1 MGNSVFGGPQ
11 DPFEKILQEAI
22 TKQKPPD
29 PTRRD
34 LDAIWD
40 VVDLDQNDL
49 LDDDEIVSLV
59 EHYLKVQETVLKKFR
74 KNKRKAYRKRF
85 LTPGLDLAD
94 LVLKHEKLRS
104 RRHLYTVLAREP
116 HKVARYVKHLFGL
129 TPTQKLTSAIFGSQG
144 GKVLFAPW
152 TLPKRVVVKEDNT
165 STFQWNPADFEDPK
179 IQEAFRS
186 THMHNATDTS
196 GAEAD
201 LKLIRQTLRKLGKI
215 ENLGLPA
222 QVVDPFGVESVDD
235 MKRMEALEHSR
246 LLQELENTSPYK
258 NGTIVEVY
266 SASHGRWVLGEVIG
280 AKSNH
285 AINVRYLD
293 QCKFLN
299 PNDDSRFRLIE
310 KIVSTPYGI
319 GFIQRIRH
327 QDHFCVVNLDWG
339 VVTVRGELVGTMKVQ
354 KPPALRDEEEPMV
367 RGNLLLK
374 VVKCLQLPITNIGET
389 CDPYVE
395 IEIDD
400 GYGEIIVQRT
410 SIIRRNQNPKF
421 NQVLDFKA
429 FELMTSHEER
439 RGIIR
444 VYDAQHGER
453 TDDVF
458 IGEAKVKLPSRN
470 DNVEDHFL
478 DIRTGDKHGEKHN
491 GVIVLQTTLIRN
503 ELSASERQ
511 RKREHF
517 CNRLGDSVRR
527 RKRK

>member
-1 MGNSVFGGPQ
+1 MGNTVFGGPG
-11 DPFEKILQEAI
+11 DPFEKILKEAI
-22 TKQKPPD
+22 NSQKPPE
-29 PTRRD
+29 PSRRE

-49 LDDDEIVSLV
+49 LDDDEIVKLI

-104 RRHLYTVLAREP
+104 RRHLYTVLERDP
-116 HKVARYVKHLFGL
+116 QKVARYVKHLFGL
-129 TPTQKLTSAIFGSQG
+129 SPTQKLTSAIFGSQG

-152 TLPKRVVVKEDNT
+152 TLPKRVVVKADDT
-165 STFQWNPADFEDPK
+165 STFQWNPADFDDQK

-186 THMHNATDTS
+186 THFNNATDTS

-201 LKLIRQTLRKLGKI
+201 LKLIRSTLRKLGKI

-222 QVVDPFGVESVDD
+222 QVVDPFEIETVDD
-235 MKRMEALEHSR
+235 VKRIEALEHSK
-246 LLQELENTSPYK
+246 LLQELENNSPYK
-258 NGTIVEVY
+258 NGIIVEVY

-327 QDHFCVVNLDWG
+327 HDHFCVVNLDWG
-339 VVTVRGELVGTMKVQ
+339 FVTVRGELVGTMKVQ
-354 KPPALRDEEEPMV
+354 KPPALRTEPETMI

-374 VVKCLQLPITNIGET
+374 VIKCLELPITDIGET

-395 IEIDD
+395 ITIDD
-400 GYGEIIVQRT
+400 GYGERIKQKT
-410 SIIRRNQNPKF
+410 STVRRNQNPKF

-429 FELMTSHEER
+429 FELMTTNEER

-444 VYDAQHGER
+444 VYDEQNGDKE
-453 TDDVF
+453 DVF
-458 IGEAKVKLPSRN
+458 IGEAKLKLPSRN

-478 DIRTGDKHGEKHN
+478 DIRTGGKYGEKHT

-503 ELSASERQ
+503 ELSASECH

-527 RKRK
+527 RKKK